1 MSGCPTFC
9 LICLYARLLVFAVS
23 WWPYE
28 NSSVIPTQW
37 VSSTHDTMQL
47 IGWEHAWRPSDAGI
61 QIWPI
66 VNIQG
71 ASNHFCTNLE
81 PYMYCCDPSCSKNP
95 RYPTV
100 KSPWKATVVE
110 HTPLHFPL
118 SVHTHTHISPTH
130 PSIHPDK
137 DHLCS
142 PRCAPCLLRWAETA
156 R

>member
-1 MSGCPTFC
+1 MSTCLTFC
-9 LICLYARLLVFAVS
+9 FICLYACFLFLQCHDDLTRICL
-23 WWPYE
+23 
-28 NSSVIPTQW
+28 IPTQW

-61 QIWPI
+61 QIWPSKPTRYK
-66 VNIQG
+66 V
-71 ASNHFCTNLE
+71 SNHFCTNLE
-81 PYMYCCDPSCSKNP
+81 PYMCCRDPSRSKNP
-95 RYPTV
+95 RYPAV